1 MYNVSK
7 HERLRPLF
15 RNCVV
20 LRFICSV
27 DDGNAVGVAADN
39 GEDDLRQRKEVYRG
53 DLCCSERFC
62 RWCTS
67 GGVDDDAAGAG
78 QTTQGF
84 LWQLSV
90 REVIL

>member
-27 DDGNAVGVAADN
+27 GDGNAVGVAADN
-39 GEDDLRQRKEVYRG
+39 GEDDLRRRKEVCRG
-53 DLCCSERFC
+53 ISAAVNA
-62 RWCTS
+62 S
-67 GGVDDDAAGAG
+67 VDGAPQVGWMTAWQEQDITHRVLFDAN
-78 QTTQGF
+78 
-84 LWQLSV
+84 L
-90 REVIL
+90 EMK

>member
-27 DDGNAVGVAADN
+27 DDGNAVGVAAGN
-39 GEDDLRQRKEVYRG
+39 GEDDLRWRKEVCRG

-67 GGVDDDAAGAG
+67 GGVDDGTAGAG
-78 QTTQGF
+78 HNTQSF
-84 LWQLSV
+84 L
-90 REVIL
+90 

>member
-27 DDGNAVGVAADN
+27 DDGNAVGVAAGN
-39 GEDDLRQRKEVYRG
+39 GEDDLRRRKEVCKG
-53 DLCCSERFC
+53 DLYCSECFC

-67 GGVDDDAAGAG
+67 SGVDDGTAGAG
-78 QTTQGF
+78 HNTQIF
-84 LWQLSV
+84 L
-90 REVIL
+90 